1 MPMCY
6 KLTCNFYKIEQ
17 FQFNIEQLKD
27 NITNN
32 KPKGNPLSIVLN

>member
-17 FQFNIEQLKD
+17 FKFNIEQKD